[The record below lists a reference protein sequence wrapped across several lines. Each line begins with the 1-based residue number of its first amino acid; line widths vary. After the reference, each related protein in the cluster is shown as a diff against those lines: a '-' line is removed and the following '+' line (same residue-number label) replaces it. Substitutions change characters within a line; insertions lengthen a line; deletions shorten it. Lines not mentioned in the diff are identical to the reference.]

1 MAARRRR
8 DTVTVEE
15 EALRRL
21 QEAEDDRLDALDR
34 RDREGEKAPAAEAL
48 FGGVSS
54 PPPRRLSA
62 HDTCASRHRGLSD
75 E

>member
-1 MAARRRR
+1 
-8 DTVTVEE
+8 VTVQD

-48 FGGVSS
+48 FGGSGRVYSTVEATE
-54 PPPRRLSA
+54 RRA
-62 HDTCASRHRGLSD
+62 A